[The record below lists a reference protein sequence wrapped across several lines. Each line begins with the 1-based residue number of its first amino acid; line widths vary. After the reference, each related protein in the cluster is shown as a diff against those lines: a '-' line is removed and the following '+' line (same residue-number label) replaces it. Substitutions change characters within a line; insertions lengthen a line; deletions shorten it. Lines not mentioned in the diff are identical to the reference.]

1 MHPKEILNRRHELAI
16 EWCEPWQG
24 CSTSGKECDVHVTFR
39 TSVDGC
45 IALQRKAWAE
55 VGYTKANTASEED
68 AITEF
73 IVVHWAT
80 VVKL

>member
-1 MHPKEILNRRHELAI
+1 MHPKEILSRRHELAI

-24 CSTSGKECDVHVTFR
+24 LSISGKECDVHVTLR
-39 TSVDGC
+39 VSVDAC
-45 IALQRKAWAE
+45 IALQRKAWVE
-55 VGYTKANTASEED
+55 VGYAKANTASEED
-68 AITEF
+68 AIEEF